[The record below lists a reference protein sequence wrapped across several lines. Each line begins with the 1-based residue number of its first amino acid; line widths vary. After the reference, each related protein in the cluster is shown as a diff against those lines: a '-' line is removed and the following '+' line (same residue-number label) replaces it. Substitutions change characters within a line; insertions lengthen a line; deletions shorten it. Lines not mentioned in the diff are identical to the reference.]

1 MHIVFVQTKHKGI
14 LITISLIIFN
24 YGCKILRSYQCTNMS
39 LNQSSIN
46 TLSMNIY
53 NFGDSF
59 VLFVL
64 IISIEMYYSSI
75 KYTKYINI

>member
-14 LITISLIIFN
+14 LITISLITFN

-39 LNQSSIN
+39 LNQSSIS

-53 NFGDSF
+53 NFCDSF

-64 IISIEMYYSSI
+64 IISIEMYYAPM